1 MRGWPNIFWAVYST
15 SDAYVAVGLLV
26 SMILIGALM
35 LMNMFPAIFIASLR
49 KEEERIRKKDYL
61 RLYVSYGLCLGLW
74 ILFRA
79 MDIALVCCCHIPHRV
94 AHWKVLIFFYHA
106 LQ

>member
-79 MDIALVCCCHIPHRV
+79 MDYV
-94 AHWKVLIFFYHA
+94 
-106 LQ
+106 